1 MHYLIDGYNFLFR
14 LKQKD
19 PILENKRTQFLEI
32 LIDELSTRAIKASII
47 FDNATEIRNI
57 PQSIQYA
64 TLDVI
69 YTPQQ
74 QTADEYILEFLSH
87 QKNLRMFTVVTSD
100 RNLAKHCKHLG
111 TLILSIEEFMVFIT
125 KKKPKK
131 SERKR
136 TPKETPKQLEAWQK
150 IFEQRSKEK

>member
-32 LIDELSTRAIKASII
+32 LIDELASRDIKASII

-69 YTPQQ
+69 YTPQE

-87 QKNLRMFTVVTSD
+87 QQNLRTFTVVTSD

-125 KKKPKK
+125 KKRPKK
-131 SERKR
+131 SEGKR
-136 TPKETPKQLEAWQK
+136 TPKETPKQREAWRK
-150 IFEQRSKEK
+150 IFEQRSEEK